1 MLYRKSGSLFV
12 LQCLPYRVL
21 TGDLT
26 ATGGDNN
33 VHRGRPSFW
42 TGNGTEVDEGSS
54 LTGGGRVSAVL
65 SEDLSCDS
73 GTGMLFEESVADD
86 VVSAALFDGQR
97 AYSAID
103 SDDSRGWE
111 VQAS

>member
-26 ATGGDNN
+26 ATGGDNS

-42 TGNGTEVDEGSS
+42 TGTGAGVDEGSS
-54 LTGGGRVSAVL
+54 LPDGGRVSAVL

-73 GTGMLFEESVADD
+73 GTGMLFEESAADD
-86 VVSAALFDGQR
+86 VSLFDGQR
-97 AYSAID
+97 TYSAID